1 MGVDGSRIE
10 LPTLVDMDVS
20 NAHVLL
26 TGASGGIGEF
36 LAIALARRGAQ
47 LTLTGRRSD
56 ALTELADRVGGR
68 VITADL
74 TEPQAPTEVVEQAG
88 RVDILVA
95 NAGLPASGP
104 LLEYAT
110 EEIDRALEVNLR
122 APILMAKA
130 AAAQMIPRGRG
141 HLVFMSSL
149 SGKSASSNTSLY
161 NATKFGLRGFA
172 LALREDLRPH
182 GIGVSSIYPGPVRD
196 AGMIADS
203 RVGLP
208 RAGTVT
214 AAAVGAATIRAIE
227 RNRLETT
234 VAPLPLRV
242 ATTLGGLAPS
252 ASAAFA
258 RLTRSDRLVAA
269 ISDGQRSKR

>member
-1 MGVDGSRIE
+1 
-10 LPTLVDMDVS
+10 MDVS

-26 TGASGGIGEF
+26 TGASGGIGKF

-56 ALTELADRVGGR
+56 ALAELADRVGGR
-68 VITADL
+68 VIIADL
-74 TEPQAPTEVVEQAG
+74 TEPEAPAEVIAQAG

-104 LLEYAT
+104 VLEYAT
-110 EEIDRALEVNLR
+110 DEIDRALEINLR

-130 AAAQMIPRGRG
+130 AATQMIPRGGG

-149 SGKSASSNTSLY
+149 SGKSVSSNTSLY

-203 RVGLP
+203 RVRLP

-234 VAPLPLRV
+234 VAPLPLRL
-242 ATTLGGLAPS
+242 ATTLGGLAP
-252 ASAAFA
+252 ATSAALA
-258 RLTRSDRLVAA
+258 RVTHSDRLVAA